1 MPHGIDNTVA
11 KTAKSCV
18 AQVYVNQKVLHVL
31 CYTVSMIKRP
41 VILVILDGFGIPPAT
56 TASSSPFKAASCPT
70 IHEMEKHYPF
80 TTLQASGIAVGL
92 LMGQAGNSEVGHLT
106 MGAGRTLYHHLPR
119 IITAIEDRSFL
130 KNEAFLSSISHAEER
145 KSTLH
150 LMGLFSSGS
159 VHAYR
164 DHFYALIELVGGKDI
179 PVKLH
184 LFSDGKD
191 SPTREFAEN
200 LQELKQ
206 YLNEEGY
213 SNVDIASL
221 IGRFYA
227 MDRDAQW
234 ERIHKAYQCL
244 IGEQALSFSNPIK
257 YVEDSY
263 QKGVEDEFIEPAW
276 RMNEKGEPSGRICE
290 HDAVII
296 WNFREDSMRE
306 IIRVLADEAFDGFA
320 RKMVNDL
327 FIVTMTEY
335 VKGLPVKVA
344 FPPLDI
350 IRPLAQVISEAEKTQ
365 VHIAE
370 TQKYAHVTYFFNGGI
385 EEAFKGED
393 RVLVPSL
400 KVEHFDE
407 SPQMAAPEITEIVL
421 EEFSK
426 HHFTLVNFANPDM
439 VGHTGNFEATVKA
452 VEVVD
457 AALRRIMDK
466 VLEVGGI
473 MMVTG
478 DHGNAEEKYYGLTGR
493 KRTKHTTNVVPF
505 FIAGEIFKRDA
516 ARSQEEI
523 EEEYKHTKGTLA
535 DVAPT
540 VLAAMEINQPGEM
553 SGVNLVPKIL
563 Q

>member
-263 QKGVEDEFIEPAW
+263 QKGVEECQTVVLIIDEAHKLTPETLEALRVLLNYETNEVKLLQLVLLGQIELLPVLKSMPDWSICW
-276 RMNEKGEPSGRICE
+276 RMRLKKCLLILVDIS
-290 HDAVII
+290 VIKAMI
-296 WNFREDSMRE
+296 STSTVMVIYIISISMALPCQRALVTALCGHVWISQ
-306 IIRVLADEAFDGFA
+306 II
-320 RKMVNDL
+320 
-327 FIVTMTEY
+327 
-335 VKGLPVKVA
+335 
-344 FPPLDI
+344 
-350 IRPLAQVISEAEKTQ
+350 
-365 VHIAE
+365 
-370 TQKYAHVTYFFNGGI
+370 
-385 EEAFKGED
+385 
-393 RVLVPSL
+393 
-400 KVEHFDE
+400 
-407 SPQMAAPEITEIVL
+407 
-421 EEFSK
+421 
-426 HHFTLVNFANPDM
+426 
-439 VGHTGNFEATVKA
+439 
-452 VEVVD
+452 
-457 AALRRIMDK
+457 
-466 VLEVGGI
+466 
-473 MMVTG
+473 
-478 DHGNAEEKYYGLTGR
+478 
-493 KRTKHTTNVVPF
+493 
-505 FIAGEIFKRDA
+505 
-516 ARSQEEI
+516 
-523 EEEYKHTKGTLA
+523 
-535 DVAPT
+535 
-540 VLAAMEINQPGEM
+540 
-553 SGVNLVPKIL
+553 
-563 Q
+563 